1 MERIEPSGHLSFDQ
15 PPPARRA
22 VKRGRKWRKVAIS
35 VLLTLAFLLGV
46 GWRTMFYMPGK
57 SFGDEKL
64 PPLAEVESAA
74 GKSGGLALAE
84 QLKRDVTRLA
94 AEIGPRNLRR
104 RANLVTAA
112 EFVERELQA
121 AAYPVLRQTYQ
132 VEGVDCWNVIA
143 EIKGAKTP
151 DEVVLV
157 GAHYD
162 SYGST
167 PGADDNASG
176 TAALL
181 ALARRLAT
189 SRPEKTLRFVAFTN
203 EEPPYFQKAT
213 MGSRVYARACR
224 KRSDNLI
231 CVLALEAMGYYTDQK
246 NSQRYPPPLNM
257 IYPSTG
263 NFIGV
268 VGNVASRPLVHRV
281 VALLRKHVDFPSEGG
296 AVPDALPGV
305 GWSDHWSFWQEG
317 YQAVMI
323 TDTALYRNPHY
334 HKTTDTP
341 EKLNYD
347 HLARVVVGVEGVL
360 REVAGAA
367 PPAEGAS
374 AEVRQDGKGP

>member
-1 MERIEPSGHLSFDQ
+1 LEPTEPQDH
-15 PPPARRA
+15 PKP
-22 VKRGRKWRKVAIS
+22 VKRGRKWRKAAVS
-35 VLLTLAFLLGV
+35 VLLTAVLMLAFA
-46 GWRTMFYMPGK
+46 WRVMFYMPGE
-57 SFGDEKL
+57 SFGDDTGKL
-64 PPLAEVESAA
+64 PPLADVKAPA
-74 GKSGGLALAE
+74 GDGDGVSLAQ

-94 AEIGPRNLRR
+94 SEIGPRNLRR
-104 RANLVTAA
+104 RANLVAAA

-121 AAYPVLRQTYQ
+121 AGYAVRRQTYQ
-132 VEGVDCWNVIA
+132 VEGVDCWNVIT
-143 EIKGAKTP
+143 EVKGTKLPAG
-151 DEVVLV
+151 VVLV

-181 ALARRLAT
+181 ALARRLAK
-189 SRPEKTLRFVAFTN
+189 SQPEKTLRFVAFTN

-213 MGSRVYARACR
+213 MGSLVYARACR
-224 KRSDNLI
+224 QRNDNLV
-231 CVLALEAMGYYTDQK
+231 CVLSLEAMGYYTDEK
-246 NSQRYPPPLNM
+246 NSQRYPPPLNL

-268 VGNVASRPLVHRV
+268 IGNVASRPLVHQV
-281 VALLRKHVDFPSEGG
+281 VASLRKHVDFPSQGG
-296 AVPDALPGV
+296 AVPDTLPGV

-323 TDTALYRNPHY
+323 SDTALYRNPHY

-347 HLARVVVGVEGVL
+347 HLARVVVGLEGVL
-360 REVAGAA
+360 RDAA
-367 PPAEGAS
+367 EAKSPEEHKPPES
-374 AEVRQDGKGP
+374 R